1 MKVHYI
7 KTEKEYDIAFFPET
21 KRFFRVNEKAQ
32 RIIND
37 LLAKEDIKI
46 IANREEVSVEC
57 IEEYA
62 KKIEECTT
70 RIKNKSNEQSN
81 SNKLKRLVI
90 HL

>member
-37 LLAKEDIKI
+37 FGIKQLFI
-46 IANREEVSVEC
+46 FLIGC
-57 IEEYA
+57 
-62 KKIEECTT
+62 
-70 RIKNKSNEQSN
+70 
-81 SNKLKRLVI
+81 L
-90 HL
+90 

>member
-46 IANREEVSVEC
+46 IANREEVSV
-57 IEEYA
+57 
-62 KKIEECTT
+62 
-70 RIKNKSNEQSN
+70 
-81 SNKLKRLVI
+81 
-90 HL
+90 